1 MIAINRNTIRDSKN
15 KLWNTVSDG
24 SYRLLQNIPY
34 NSPIKFYSPGR
45 TPSDAP
51 FQYPEWERDMERF
64 ILEEEYKEFLN
75 SLE

>member
-1 MIAINRNTIRDSKN
+1 MIDINRNTIRNSKN

-24 SYRLLQNIPY
+24 SYRLIQNIPY
-34 NSPIKFYSPGR
+34 NSLINFYTPGR
-45 TPSDAP
+45 NPSDDP
-51 FQYPEWERDMERF
+51 IQYPEWESDMGRL